1 LLSRQRGAVHKKQ
14 MPFWRSPATSRP
26 RCQGRVGFAF
36 TGAKRTPLTEEAG
49 GLGAVFPQKGRQEK
63 GRFHRKLTEWL
74 LVYVTCAGWL
84 RILVRSTSATY
95 TNATKQWEAK
105 AGVLRL

>member
-1 LLSRQRGAVHKKQ
+1 

-49 GLGAVFPQKGRQEK
+49 GLGAVFPQEGQAEAGIDALNVADEKFRGRTPCLDDQSVVALQ
-63 GRFHRKLTEWL
+63 RT
-74 LVYVTCAGWL
+74 AGCL
-84 RILVRSTSATY
+84 
-95 TNATKQWEAK
+95 Q
-105 AGVLRL
+105 